1 MDVKKLVGTFA
12 CAILLTACTSEGEKF
27 IEEFPAEIEVSV
39 GCITSDGFARAV
51 TDSSV
56 DNSVSKVQI
65 YVFRENG
72 DLDAYKEAG
81 VNEDVTIKITA
92 GNREFFAVANPKIDF
107 KEITKKDQLLKTIA
121 RLEDEVAISET
132 GKTGYEGYTMVG
144 TVPMQDIQA
153 AKNITITVERMVACI
168 RMQYDVEFTG
178 ALLNSKF
185 IPDSVYIMN
194 ANSKC
199 SVAAII
205 DNTVASDLISGGYH
219 AGNVPFL
226 RDVNDGTWGE
236 TPAPIGGKG
245 YLTYFVYKNYFANTI
260 DVPKPETDEIT
271 SVVISG
277 KISSL
282 EDKQYY
288 RVDVN
293 ARNSNV
299 AGDESNKKTYIQNNV
314 VYTIKATI
322 KGTGTIDPTIDPI
335 EIHALINVED
345 WSYINQDVE
354 FEN

>member
-1 MDVKKLVGTFA
+1 MNIKKLFGTFV
-12 CAILLTACTSEGEKF
+12 CAVLLSACTSEGENF
-27 IEEFPAEIEVSV
+27 SEEFPAEIEVSV
-39 GCITSDGFARAV
+39 GCITSDGFTRAI

-72 DLDAYKEAG
+72 DLDAYKESG
-81 VNEDVTIKITA
+81 VDENVTIKITA
-92 GNREFFAVANPKIDF
+92 GEREFFAVANPKIDF
-107 KEITKKDQLLKTIA
+107 KEITKKQQLLDMIA
-121 RLEDEVAISET
+121 KLENEVAISET
-132 GKTGYEGYTMVG
+132 RENAYEGYTMVG
-144 TVPMQDIQA
+144 TVPMQDIQE

-168 RMQYDVEFTG
+168 RMQYDVEFSG
-178 ALLNSKF
+178 ALLNSTF

-194 ANSKC
+194 ANSEC
-199 SVAAII
+199 SVSAII
-205 DNTVASDLISGGYH
+205 ANTPASGLVSGGYH
-219 AGNVPFL
+219 AGNVSFL
-226 RDVNDGTWGE
+226 RDVNNGTWGE
-236 TPAPIGGKG
+236 TPAPIGGKA
-245 YLTYFVYKNYFANTI
+245 YLTYFVYKN
-260 DVPKPETDEIT
+260 DVPQDKEIT

-293 ARNSNV
+293 TPKSTVTGN
-299 AGDESNKKTYIQNNV
+299 ESNKGKYIQNNV

-322 KGTGTIDPTIDPI
+322 KGVGTIDPTIDPI
-335 EIHALINVED
+335 KIHALISVED